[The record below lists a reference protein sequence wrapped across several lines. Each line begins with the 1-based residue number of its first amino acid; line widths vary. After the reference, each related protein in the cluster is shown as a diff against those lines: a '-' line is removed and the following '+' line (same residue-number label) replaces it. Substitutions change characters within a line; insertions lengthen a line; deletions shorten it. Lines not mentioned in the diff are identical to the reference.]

1 MRRLNA
7 VLSATM
13 ALFVAAL
20 GCQQASAG
28 RVAGRVFID
37 TNGDGVFDATD
48 RPAAAVSVTDG
59 FNVVRTDG
67 AGLYAIDAGVQPP
80 LGESSYP
87 IVSVSFPSGAWPK
100 DGWFRRI
107 VSGVDANKVD
117 FPLVSQDQP
126 ETFIFIHGTDS
137 HLPRGGAEKFVEFR
151 EEVRQLGG
159 AVAFC
164 VLTGDDP
171 DLSDHRPF
179 DKAQEEWKLV
189 NDMFHSIPRPLF
201 VVPGNHD
208 AAGTTTTGW
217 DPNDPMFGYGFFRKF
232 LGPIRW
238 SFNYGGVHFAGVDFL
253 HIQGKKWVWGV
264 GDQAA
269 QWLDRDLALIPPGM
283 RKVVFVHHPLGEE
296 FAKVVRKHNVDQ
308 IYSGHTHRVTVE
320 TFQGA
325 DLFGSASVGNIFG
338 NKPDPQPGYRLVRV
352 EPRAIRSVYKATG
365 KDFAIEIQS
374 PPTSLKLAKGAAIG
388 GTFLDPGGKVRS
400 ITVTLDGKPARVTIT
415 KGRQFSSFEAV
426 LDAEAMPTGPCKLE
440 VVVSSDSIDR
450 RIIRDITVDGED
462 TPAPAG
468 KPLPASAPGR

>member
-1 MRRLNA
+1 MRRMKA
-7 VLSATM
+7 VLYTM
-13 ALFVAAL
+13 MTLFVVAL

-37 TNGDGVFDATD
+37 TNDDGVFNATD

-59 FNVVRTDG
+59 FNVVRTDD

-117 FPLVSQDQP
+117 FPLQCQDQP
-126 ETFIFIHGTDS
+126 ATFLFIHGTDS
-137 HLPRGGAEKFVEFR
+137 HLPRGGTEKFVEFSK
-151 EEVRQLGG
+151 EVQQFSD

-164 VLTGDDP
+164 VLTGDNP

-179 DKAQEEWKLV
+179 DKARDEWKIV

-208 AAGTTTTGW
+208 AAGSTTTGW
-217 DPNDPMFGYGFFRKF
+217 DQDNPMFGYGFYRRF

-253 HIQGKKWVWGV
+253 HIQGNKWVWGV

-269 QWLDRDLALIPPGM
+269 QWLDRDLALVPPAT
-283 RKVVFVHHPLGEE
+283 RKVVFVHSPLGDK
-296 FAKVVRKHNVDQ
+296 FAQVVRKHKVDQ
-308 IYSGHTHRVTVE
+308 IYAGHTHAVTVG

-325 DLFGSASVGNIFG
+325 DLFVSGSVGNIFG
-338 NKPDPQPGYRLVRV
+338 DKPDPQPGYRLVRV
-352 EPRAIRSVYKATG
+352 EPRAIRSVYKTTG

-374 PPTSLKLAKGAAIG
+374 PPTSLRLAKGAAIS
-388 GTFLDPGGKVRS
+388 GTFLNPGGKVRS
-400 ITVTLDGKPARVTIT
+400 ITVTLDGKPARVTIS

-440 VVVSSDSIDR
+440 VVVSGEGIDR
-450 RIIRDITVDGED
+450 RIIRDITVGGED
-462 TPAPAG
+462 TPARAD
-468 KPLPASAPGR
+468 K

>member
-7 VLSATM
+7 FLSAAI
-13 ALFVAAL
+13 ALLVVAL

-37 TNGDGVFDATD
+37 TNGDGVFNAPD
-48 RPAAAVSVTDG
+48 RPAAAVTVTDG
-59 FNVVRTDG
+59 FNVVRTDH

-80 LGESSYP
+80 VSESSYP

-117 FPLVSQDQP
+117 FPLLSQDQP
-126 ETFIFIHGTDS
+126 ATFVFIHGTDS
-137 HLPRGGAEKFVEFR
+137 HLPRGGTEKFVEFR
-151 EEVRQLGG
+151 KEVGQLGD

-179 DKAQEEWKLV
+179 DKAQEEWKIV

-208 AAGTTTTGW
+208 AAGSTTTGW
-217 DPNDPMFGYGFFRKF
+217 DEDNPMFGYGFFRRF
-232 LGPIRW
+232 LGPVRW
-238 SFNYGGVHFAGVDFL
+238 SFNYGGVHFAGIDFL
-253 HIQGKKWVWGV
+253 HIQGDKWAWGV

-269 QWLDRDLALIPPGM
+269 QWLDRDLALVPPAA
-283 RKVVFVHHPLGEE
+283 RKVVFVHSPSGDK
-296 FAKVVRKHNVDQ
+296 FAQVVRKHKVDQ
-308 IYSGHTHRVTVE
+308 IYAGHTHKVTVE
-320 TFQGA
+320 KFQGA
-325 DLFGSASVGNIFG
+325 DLLVSGSVGNIFG

-374 PPTSLKLAKGAAIG
+374 PPTSGKLAKGAAIA

-400 ITVTLDGKPARVTIT
+400 ITVTLDGKPARVTIS
-415 KGRQFSSFEAV
+415 KGMQFSSFEAAP
-426 LDAEAMPTGPCKLE
+426 DAAAMPAGPCKLE
-440 VVVSSDSIDR
+440 VVVRSDSIDR
-450 RIIRDITVDGED
+450 RILRDITVGSED
-462 TPAPAG
+462 TPAQAG
-468 KPLPASAPGR
+468 KPLPATAPGR

>member
-1 MRRLNA
+1 MRGTKA
-7 VLSATM
+7 VLSAII

-137 HLPRGGAEKFVEFR
+137 HLPRGGTDKFAEFIK
-151 EEVRQLGG
+151 EVGQIGE

-189 NDMFHSIPRPLF
+189 NDMFHSITRPLF

-217 DPNDPMFGYGFFRKF
+217 DQDNPMFGYGFFRRF

-269 QWLDRDLALIPPGM
+269 QWLDRDLALVPPGM

-308 IYSGHTHRVTVE
+308 IYAGHTHRVTVE

-338 NKPDPQPGYRLVRV
+338 DKPGPQPGYRIVRV

-374 PPTSLKLAKGAAIG
+374 PPTSGRLAEGAAVR
-388 GTFLDPGGKVRS
+388 GTFYDPGKKVRS
-400 ITVTLDGKPARVTIT
+400 IAVTLDGKPARVTIT
-415 KGRQFSSFEAV
+415 KGMQFSSFEAV
-426 LDAEAMPTGPCKLE
+426 PDAEAMPTGPCKLE
-440 VVVSSDSIDR
+440 VVIRSDSIDR

-468 KPLPASAPGR
+468 KPLPASAPAR

>member
-1 MRRLNA
+1 MI
-7 VLSATM
+7 
-13 ALFVAAL
+13 ALFVVAL

-37 TNGDGVFDATD
+37 TNGDGVFNATD

-59 FNVVRTDG
+59 FNIVQTDN

-117 FPLVSQDQP
+117 FPLQSQDQP
-126 ETFIFIHGTDS
+126 ATFVFIHGTDS
-137 HLPRGGAEKFVEFR
+137 HLPRGGTEKFAEFIK
-151 EEVRQLGG
+151 EVGQLGD

-189 NDMFHSIPRPLF
+189 NDMFHSITRPLF

-232 LGPIRW
+232 LGPVRW
-238 SFNYGGVHFAGVDFL
+238 SFNYGGVHLAGVDFL

-264 GDQAA
+264 SDQAA
-269 QWLDRDLALIPPGM
+269 QWLDRDLALVGPGT
-283 RKVVFVHHPLGEE
+283 RKVVFVHSPLGEE
-296 FAKVVRKHNVDQ
+296 FAKVVLKHKVDQ

-320 TFQGA
+320 KFQGA
-325 DLFGSASVGNIFG
+325 DLFVSGAVGNIFG
-338 NKPDPQPGYRLVRV
+338 NKSDPQPGYRLVRV
-352 EPRAIRSVYKATG
+352 EPRAIRSVYKITG

-374 PPTSLKLAKGAAIG
+374 PPTSGRLAKGAAIA
-388 GTFLDPGGKVRS
+388 GTFLDPGAKVRS
-400 ITVTLDGKPARVTIT
+400 ITVTLDGKPVRVTIT
-415 KGRQFSSFEAV
+415 KGTQFSSFEAV
-426 LDAEAMPTGPCKLE
+426 PDAEAMPAGPCKLE
-440 VVVSSDSIDR
+440 VVVSGDTIDR
-450 RIIRDITVDGED
+450 RIIRDITVGGED
-462 TPAPAG
+462 APAPAG
-468 KPLPASAPGR
+468 KPLPATAPAR